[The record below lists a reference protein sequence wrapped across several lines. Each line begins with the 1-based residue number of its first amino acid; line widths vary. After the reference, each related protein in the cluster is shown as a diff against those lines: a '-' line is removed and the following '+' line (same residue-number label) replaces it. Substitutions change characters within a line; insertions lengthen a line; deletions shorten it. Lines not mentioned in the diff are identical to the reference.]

1 MTLFPNLPSLLGH
14 RTRPRPVIAIGSSQ
28 TELFDYIFG
37 DNPDYHPLWAGGWSA
52 RGLRREE
59 KGGYLDKITRHLPK
73 RSTVFL
79 VFGSVDANFVFR
91 HQRRARPWIGE
102 EDIIAPAVDGLRHA
116 RRFLRKKGLRHVH
129 AVFASPVPKLPR
141 EYWDRFSDVPQLE
154 DNEMGRIYYGLAKR
168 TATRMPV
175 IDVLDELCDI
185 AKGDYSLRPEF
196 AREKHDHHPD
206 YVNVQDIVWDRI
218 KMLPGILP
226 RRDPPHTVLY
236 PHVPAGIGKLK
247 EAGQVRPRTC
257 R

>member
-1 MTLFPNLPSLLGH
+1 MTLFPNLPSLLRH

-52 RGLRREE
+52 RGLRREG
-59 KGGYLDKITRHLPK
+59 KGGYLDKITWHLPK

-91 HQRRARPWIGE
+91 HQRRTRPWIGE

-116 RRFLRKKGLRHVH
+116 RRFLRKKGFRHVH
-129 AVFASPVPKLPR
+129 AVFASPVPRLPPA
-141 EYWDRFSDVPQLE
+141 YWADRSAAPQLPDE
-154 DNEMGRIYYGLAKR
+154 QRAHLYYRIAKR
-168 TATRMPV
+168 AAEHMPV
-175 IDVLDELCDI
+175 IDLLDDLSD
-185 AKGDYSLRPEF
+185 ARSGDYQLRPEY
-196 AREKHDHHPD
+196 ARTEPDHHPD
-206 YVNVQDIVWDRI
+206 YIATQDIVWDRI

-226 RRDPPHTVLY
+226 RRDPPHTALY
-236 PHVPAGIGKLK
+236 PRTPSAIRNLK
-247 EAGQVRPRTC
+247 ETGQVRPRTC